1 MSDNEEVLK
10 QLTEWSI
17 RVDELRSQLIL
28 SSPLEKEREEYLDLV
43 EKIKF
48 IMEEL
53 IMYEEDDY

>member
-1 MSDNEEVLK
+1 MNDNAEVLK

-17 RVDELRSQLIL
+17 RVDNLRSQLIL

-53 IMYEEDDY
+53 IIYEEDEY

>member
-1 MSDNEEVLK
+1 MNDNQEVLK
-10 QLTEWSI
+10 QLTEWSV

-53 IMYEEDDY
+53 IIYEEDQY

>member
-17 RVDELRSQLIL
+17 RVDELRSQLVL

>member
-1 MSDNEEVLK
+1 MSDNQEVLK
-10 QLTEWSI
+10 QLTEWSV

-53 IMYEEDDY
+53 IMYEEDEY